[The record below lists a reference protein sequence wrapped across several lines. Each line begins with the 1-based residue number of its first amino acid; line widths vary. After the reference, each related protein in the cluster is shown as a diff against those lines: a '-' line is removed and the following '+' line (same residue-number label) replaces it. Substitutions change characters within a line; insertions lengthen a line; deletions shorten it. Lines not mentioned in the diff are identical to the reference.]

1 MNILFICRHNRF
13 RSRVAEAYFN
23 KINKNKKNKAKSAG
37 LFIGKYPLSK
47 LQVSI
52 AKKLGISIN
61 GKPKPISTDLL
72 KQQDMIV
79 IVADDVPAKLFRYS
93 EMKYKILIWKIKD
106 EYNGNKKNIENIIK
120 SIMKKVDNLVKV
132 LK

>member
-52 AKKLGISIN
+52 AKELGISIN

-72 KQQDMIV
+72 KQQDIVV
-79 IVADDVPAKLFRYS
+79 IVANDVPVKIFRYP
-93 EMKYKILIWKIKD
+93 EMKYKILNWKIKD
-106 EYNGNKKNIENIIK
+106 EYNGNKKNIRNIIK
-120 SIMKKVDNLVKV
+120 SIMKKVDNFVKT